1 MIPQYTKKKKELKDK
16 QNILNIITGT
26 EVETGRIIDGKKE
39 YMKRINC
46 GNMPDTNTIKINT
59 GLSNVVYQD
68 FKGIVVDPS
77 SDYSY
82 KMDTKKIN
90 DYSILLQLLGN
101 QINITTY
108 RSSYATC
115 TGYVEVYYLKK

>member
-1 MIPQYTKKKKELKDK
+1 MIPQYTKNKQALNKK
-16 QNILNIITGT
+16 LNITTG
-26 EVETGRIIDGKKE
+26 VEFETRRIIDGKKE
-39 YMKRINC
+39 YGKRINC
-46 GNMPDTNTIKINT
+46 GNMPDSNTIKVNT
-59 GLSNVVYQD
+59 GLSNVAYQD
-68 FKGIVVDPS
+68 FKGIVIDAT

-108 RSSYATC
+108 RSSYSAC
-115 TGYVEVYYLKK
+115 VGYVEVYYLKK

>member
-1 MIPQYTKKKKELKDK
+1 
-16 QNILNIITGT
+16 
-26 EVETGRIIDGKKE
+26 
-39 YMKRINC
+39 MKRINC
-46 GNMPDTNTIKINT
+46 GNMPDNNTIKINT
-59 GLSNVVYQD
+59 GLSNVSYQD
-68 FKGIVVDPS
+68 FKGIVIDPT

-108 RSSYATC
+108 KSSYSTC

>member
-1 MIPQYTKKKKELKDK
+1 MIPSYTKKKNELKDK

-26 EVETGRIIDGKKE
+26 EVEAGRVIDGKKE

-46 GNMPDTNTIKINT
+46 GKMPDNNTIKINT
-59 GLSNVVYQD
+59 GLSNVSYQD
-68 FKGIVVDPS
+68 FKGIVIDPT

-108 RSSYATC
+108 RSSYSTC